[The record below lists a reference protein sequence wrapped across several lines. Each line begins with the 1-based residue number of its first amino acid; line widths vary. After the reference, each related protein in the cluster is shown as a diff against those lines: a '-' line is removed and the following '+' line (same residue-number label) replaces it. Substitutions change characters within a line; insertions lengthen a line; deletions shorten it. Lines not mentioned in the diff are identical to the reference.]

1 MSLGPQEEHSMAT
14 LCLVDDSRNN
24 DPRVPELAWGM
35 APGLRDW
42 LAGDW
47 GLLFSHP
54 DDFQYSGFEFDRW
67 LEVMR
72 AEFDGRGV
80 RPLALAADERTRDG
94 SWVSALTD
102 DARRIRVHGAHEVV
116 DLPAR
121 LLLAALAA
129 LARLRGR
136 FVVIVEP
143 TLRRR
148 GVLRY
153 GAGCITVSPLDLLAS
168 IEAMRRPPAPRR
180 AAA

>member
-1 MSLGPQEEHSMAT
+1 MAT
-14 LCLVDDSRNN
+14 LCLVDDSRND
-24 DPRVPELAWGM
+24 DPRVPELAWGS
-35 APGLRDW
+35 APGLREW
-42 LAGDW
+42 LGGDW

-72 AEFDGRGV
+72 AEFGGRGV
-80 RPLALAADERTRDG
+80 RPLAFAATRRTRDG

-102 DARRIRVHGAHEVV
+102 DPRLIRLHCAHEVV
-116 DLPAR
+116 DLAAR
-121 LLLAALAA
+121 QLRADLAALAE
-129 LARLRGR
+129 LRAR

-153 GAGCITVSPLDLLAS
+153 GAGSITVSPLDLLAS
-168 IEAMRRPPAPRR
+168 IESMRRPPAPRR